1 MLDRFE
7 DIRGSGR
14 AGKFDRLDRFNRRL
28 AGSRKARLGFQV
40 STSISRDAYTRTHA
54 RARTGITYER
64 NRGEIRR
71 CRGNNRQERGEE
83 GWLAKNGR
91 LVNSFRASAARISRS
106 V

>member
-40 STSISRDAYTRTHA
+40 STSISRDAHVHTRAHGYYV
-54 RARTGITYER
+54 RAKS
-64 NRGEIRR
+64 
-71 CRGNNRQERGEE
+71 RGNPTVSG
-83 GWLAKNGR
+83 K
-91 LVNSFRASAARISRS
+91 
-106 V
+106 